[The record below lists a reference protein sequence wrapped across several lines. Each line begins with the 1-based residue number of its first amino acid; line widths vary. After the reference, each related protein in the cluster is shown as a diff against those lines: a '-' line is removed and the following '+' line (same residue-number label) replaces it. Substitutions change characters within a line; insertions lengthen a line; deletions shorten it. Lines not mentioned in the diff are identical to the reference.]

1 MSLDGNRD
9 LADAIRHHRDGN
21 IGRAAK
27 LYRRAIGKS
36 AGHFLAYHHLSI
48 IEAQAEK
55 FASAEALN
63 HEALE
68 LKPDDPDVWLVRGN
82 VLGELRRYEEAATA
96 FTTALSLN
104 PNLPNALLGLGF
116 VCSKLNRAEQALSAY
131 DRAIAQSPAL
141 SRAWLGRAD
150 VCKAVGRQDEALN
163 AYNRALA
170 LEPGLAEARFGRGH
184 LFYSTRKYEQAIE
197 DFEAALVLQPRLPE
211 LRGVCMDARMH
222 LCDWAEFD
230 RHSAALS
237 APADENDLP
246 SPPYCLLAVLSSGE
260 GQLQQTRRWA
270 ARHFAPFRGSQ
281 QLERGA
287 PSDRI
292 KLAYLSADF
301 REHPV
306 SDLAVGLFEAH
317 DRSRFHVTGI
327 SIGPNDRSDM
337 RRRIE
342 AAFDDFEDGQDLAD
356 DEVADAIRA
365 RNIDILVDLTG
376 YTGGARSGILARRP
390 APLQV
395 NYLGYPATMGV
406 DYIDYIVGDATVLP
420 PAARPHYAEK
430 VVTLPDSF
438 LVADKAVRISDRVF
452 ARAELGLPPTGFVF
466 CCFNNAFKITPHVFD
481 VWMRILAAVPDSVL
495 WLRIDHPVAISNLR
509 TEARARGVDAE
520 RLVFAGRM
528 TEASDHVA
536 RQKCA
541 DLFLDTLPY
550 NAHAT
555 AVDAL
560 RADLP
565 ILTCLGETFSG
576 RVCGSLLNALRMPEL
591 VTRSLQEYEARAV
604 EIASDPDRARDLRL
618 KLSEQRRDGP
628 LFDAGEFARNIESAF
643 LAMHER
649 RRCGLGPDH
658 ISVAAKQRASKNHQ
672 SSCRGR
678 P

>member
-1 MSLDGNRD
+1 MLLDGNRD

-21 IGRAAK
+21 IGRAAR
-27 LYRRAIGKS
+27 LYRRAIDRS

-48 IEAQAEK
+48 IEAQAAK

-63 HEALE
+63 HKALG

-82 VLGELRRYEEAATA
+82 VLGELLRYEEAATA

-104 PNLPNALLGLGF
+104 PNLPNALLGLGV
-116 VCSKLNRAEQALSAY
+116 VCSKLNRTEQALSVY
-131 DRAIAQSPAL
+131 DRAIALNPSL

-150 VCKAVGRQDEALN
+150 VCKAVGQRDEALN

-184 LFYSTRKYEQAIE
+184 LFYATRKYEQAIE
-197 DFEAALVLQPRLPE
+197 DFEAALALQPRLPE
-211 LRGVCMDARMH
+211 LRGVCLDARMH
-222 LCDWAEFD
+222 LCDWEEFD
-230 RHSAALS
+230 RHSAAL
-237 APADENDLP
+237 AEPADEDDLP
-246 SPPYCLLAVLSSGE
+246 SPPYCLLSVLSSDE

-270 ARHFAPFRGSQ
+270 ARHFPPSD
-281 QLERGA
+281 GA
-287 PSDRI
+287 RRPEPGAASDRI
-292 KLAYLSADF
+292 KVAYLSADF

-306 SDLAVGLFEAH
+306 SDLAVGLFETH

-327 SIGPNDRSDM
+327 SIGPDDRSDM

-342 AAFDDFEDGQDLAD
+342 AAFDDFEDWQALAD
-356 DEVADAIRA
+356 DEISGAIRA

-376 YTGGARSGILARRP
+376 YTGGARTGILARRP

-395 NYLGYPATMGV
+395 SYLGYPATMGV
-406 DYIDYIVGDATVLP
+406 DYVDYIIGDATVLP
-420 PAARPHYAEK
+420 PAAWPHYAEK

-438 LVADKAVRISDRVF
+438 LVADRAARVSDRVF
-452 ARAELGLPPTGFVF
+452 MRAELGLPPAGFVF
-466 CCFNNAFKITPHVFD
+466 CCFNNAFKITPYVFD
-481 VWMRILAAVPDSVL
+481 VWMRILSAVPHSVL
-495 WLRIDHPVAISNLR
+495 WLRIDNPAAVVNLK

-528 TEASDHVA
+528 AEASDHVA

-555 AVDAL
+555 AIDAL

-565 ILTCLGETFSG
+565 ILTCLGRTFPG
-576 RVCGSLLNALRMPEL
+576 RVGASLLNTLRMPEL

-604 EIASDPDRARDLRL
+604 EIASDPELARDLRL
-618 KLSEQRRDGP
+618 KLIEQRRDGP
-628 LFDAGEFARNIESAF
+628 LFDTAAFARNMESAF
-643 LAMHER
+643 VAMHER
-649 RRCGLGPDH
+649 YRRGLAPDH
-658 ISVAAKQRASKNHQ
+658 LAIHASGLQ
-672 SSCRGR
+672 QE
-678 P
+678 PVQAQLQ